1 MKQQYKYI
9 ILLISVLFCLL
20 AKGQPTTFYY
30 YQGEK
35 FYLGID
41 YSRISVVS
49 EGEIPLDKI
58 KNRVVTSD
66 FNIKNQQKS
75 FTTQNIISLDKQKT
89 EIFTTEIDFLNKID
103 AEEYFSIIQ
112 DLQNEESIIKVSPT
126 YTIMDKK
133 LGISNNFYVKL
144 SKTNDVNILNDM
156 AKNYSIQILG
166 YNEFMPLWFTLSC
179 TKETSYN
186 AIEAANVFFESGLFE
201 SSEPEFLYHDLLIS
215 NDPYFSSQ
223 WSLKNTGQY
232 GGTPGIDINAEEAW
246 NITTGSSTIRV
257 AVFDHGFE
265 MNHPDLQNNVF
276 GTGYDATTGTSPA
289 WVRGDHGT
297 ACAGIVGAQQ
307 NNSIGVSG
315 VAPSIRLMSIS
326 INLLFSDTPQQ
337 LANGF
342 NWAWQNGADVI
353 SNSWGG
359 YNPSTIIDDAITN
372 TLTNGRNNKGTVVVF
387 AAGNENNTNIRYP
400 GNSNPDILV
409 VGAIS
414 PCGERK
420 SYTSCDGEWRWG
432 SCYGTQLDIVAPG
445 VLIPTTDRQGTAG
458 YNPNVPLHVNSGGN
472 KITTDFAN
480 EDYTVWFNG
489 TSSACPHVAGT
500 VALVLSV
507 DPSLTV
513 QQVNNIIE
521 STAQKVGG
529 YNYQITLGRPN
540 GIWHQEMG
548 YGLVDAYAAVQAADC
563 PTTIVSG
570 TISSDITYSDCI
582 IEVVNATIQNNADVV
597 FDAEEYTLISGTF
610 EVQAGS
616 TLEVK

>member
-9 ILLISVLFCLL
+9 ILLIFFFPCLL
-20 AKGQPTTFYY
+20 AQGQPTTFYY

-41 YSRISVVS
+41 YSRISIVS
-49 EGEIPLDKI
+49 EGEITLDII
-58 KNRVVTSD
+58 KNRVIMPD

-75 FTTQNIISLDKQKT
+75 FTTQNIISLNKQKT

-103 AEEYFSIIQ
+103 TEKYFSIIQ
-112 DLQNEESIIKVSPT
+112 DIQNQESIIKVSPT
-126 YTIMDKK
+126 YTIMDNK

-144 SKTNDVNILNDM
+144 YRTDDAKILYDM

-179 TKETSYN
+179 TKETSFN
-186 AIEAANVFFESGLFE
+186 TIEAANVFFESGLFE
-201 SSEPEFLYHDLLIS
+201 SSEPEFLYHDLLMS

-223 WSLKNTGQY
+223 WGIKNTGQY
-232 GGTPGIDINAEEAW
+232 DGTSGIDINVEEAW
-246 NITTGSSTIRV
+246 NITTGSSSIRV

-265 MNHPDLQNNVF
+265 MNHPDLQNNVL

-297 ACAGIVGAQQ
+297 ACAGIIGAQQ
-307 NNSIGVSG
+307 NNSLGVSG

-353 SNSWGG
+353 SNAWGG
-359 YNPSTIIDDAITN
+359 YTPSSIIDDAITN
-372 TLTNGRNNKGTVVVF
+372 TLVNGRNGKGTILVF

-420 SYTSCDGEWRWG
+420 SFTSCDGETVWG

-445 VLIPTTDRQGTAG
+445 VLVPTTDRQGTQG
-458 YNPNVPLHVNSGGN
+458 YNPNIPIHIWNGGT
-472 KITTDFAN
+472 KINNDFAN
-480 EDYTVWFNG
+480 ADYTIWFNG

-500 VALVLSV
+500 AALVLSV
-507 DPSLTV
+507 NPFLTV
-513 QQVNNIIE
+513 QQVNYIIE
-521 STAQKVGG
+521 STAQKIGG
-529 YNYQITLGRPN
+529 YNYQTTPGRPN
-540 GIWHQEMG
+540 GTWYEQMG
-548 YGLVDAYAAVQAADC
+548 YGLVDAYAAVQAATC
-563 PTTIVSG
+563 PTTFVSG
-570 TISSDITYSDCI
+570 TISADTTYSGCK
-582 IEVVNATIQNNADVV
+582 IEVVNTTIQNNANVI
-597 FDAEEYTLISGTF
+597 FDAEQYTSIYGNF
-610 EVQAGS
+610 EVKNGS

>member
-9 ILLISVLFCLL
+9 ILLLFVFSCLL
-20 AKGQPTTFYY
+20 AQGQPTTFYY

-35 FYLGID
+35 FYLEID
-41 YSRISVVS
+41 YTRISIVS
-49 EGEIPLDKI
+49 EGEISLDVI
-58 KNRVVTSD
+58 ENRVIIPD
-66 FNIKNQQKS
+66 FNIRNQQKS

-103 AEEYFSIIQ
+103 TEEYFSIIQ
-112 DLQNEESIIKVSPT
+112 GLQNQESIVKVSPT
-126 YTIMDKK
+126 YTFMDNK

-144 SKTNDVNILNDM
+144 FRTDDAKILYDM
-156 AKNYSIQILG
+156 AKNYSIQVLG

-186 AIEAANVFFESGLFE
+186 AIEAANIFFESGLFE

-223 WSLKNTGQY
+223 WGLKNTGQY
-232 GGTPGIDINAEEAW
+232 DGTPGIDINVEAAW

-315 VAPSIRLMSIS
+315 VSPSIRLMSIS

-420 SYTSCDGEWRWG
+420 SFTSCDGETVWG
-432 SCYGTQLDIVAPG
+432 SCYGTQLDVVAPG
-445 VLIPTTDRQGTAG
+445 VLVPTTDRQGTQG
-458 YNPNVPLHVNSGGN
+458 YNPNIPIHIWNGGT
-472 KITTDFAN
+472 KINNDFAN
-480 EDYTVWFNG
+480 TDYTVWFNG
-489 TSSACPHVAGT
+489 TSSACPHVAGIA
-500 VALVLSV
+500 ALVLSV
-507 DPSLTV
+507 NPSLTV
-513 QQVNNIIE
+513 QEVNNIIE
-521 STAQKVGG
+521 STAQKEGG
-529 YNYQITLGRPN
+529 YNYQPTPGRPN
-540 GIWHQEMG
+540 GTWNEQMG
-548 YGLVDAYAAVQAADC
+548 YGLVDAFAAVQAADC
-563 PTTIVSG
+563 PTTVVSG
-570 TISSDITYSDCI
+570 IISTDITYSGCK
-582 IEVVNATIQNNADVV
+582 IEAVNATIQNNANVI
-597 FDAEEYTLISGTF
+597 FDAEEYTIINDAF
-610 EVQAGS
+610 EVKIGS